1 MAHIFLRDRARLLRG
16 KGKSLNEITRSIS
29 VPKSTVRYW
38 CRDIILSSIQQERL
52 ISVQRMGGARAAEA
66 IRARRIK
73 LTERLFKAG
82 VREIGYLIRR
92 ERFLIGIALYWAEGY
107 RKGNQEFGFTN
118 SDPQMVRFLIRWLR
132 RSCGIDKKR
141 IYARICL
148 NVLYRG
154 RIGELSRFW
163 QRATGLDA
171 SQFSNPTFIRVAN
184 RKKYLDKSGYHGLL
198 RIKVRRSTNF
208 RRKIIG
214 WIAGIARAY

>member
-1 MAHIFLRDRARLLRG
+1 MAYIFLRDRARILRR
-16 KGKSLNEITRSIS
+16 KGKSLNEITRSIN

-52 ISVQRMGGARAAEA
+52 IKMQRMGGAHAAEA
-66 IRARRIK
+66 LRTRRIA
-73 LTERLFKAG
+73 LTRKLFKEG
-82 VREIGYLIRR
+82 TREIGKLTQR
-92 ERFLIGIALYWAEGY
+92 ECFLIGVALYWAEGY
-107 RKGNQEFGFTN
+107 RKGNEEFGFTN
-118 SDPQMVRFLIRWLR
+118 SDPQMARFLIRWIR

-148 NVLYRG
+148 NVLYRD
-154 RIGELSRFW
+154 RIGEMSRFW

-208 RRKIIG
+208 RRKIMG
-214 WIAGIARAY
+214 WIAGIAKG